1 MQWMQSFLLLIGP
14 YIYISSLGYSFSR
27 LGTLRYPLASVMTI
41 TNIYFCS
48 HNLLFIV
55 PSEVG
60 TCRLTCTYVD
70 HKWKK
75 GSIISSFLRYFCKWR
90 TCSTNK
96 KKHSIVFSVF
106 CTTGR
111 SALQYCGTSDTVVNC
126 KYAEMCWKTLL
137 YQWSRRYDHT
147 AAEVLSTMLWHCF
160 N

>member
-1 MQWMQSFLLLIGP
+1 MQWMQSFLLLIGLC
-14 YIYISSLGYSFSR
+14 IYIPSLGYSFSR

-48 HNLLFIV
+48 HNLLFII

-90 TCSTNK
+90 TCST
-96 KKHSIVFSVF
+96 
-106 CTTGR
+106 TGR

-137 YQWSRRYDHT
+137 HQWSRRYDHT